1 MEIEFMEEIKQKK
14 KIIFY
19 KDLIESCE
27 KEIKSI
33 TNNKNER
40 KEAIQKWKNLIQKKD
55 LEYEE
60 YLTKKKEDEKKIF
73 EENKKLKEIQ
83 KKKNKE
89 KEEEEKNNDRLM
101 KAFNDIIKR
110 AQKDE
115 KKK

>member
-1 MEIEFMEEIKQKK
+1 MKK
-14 KIIFY
+14 KFLKRI
-19 KDLIESCE
+19 
-27 KEIKSI
+27 
-33 TNNKNER
+33 
-40 KEAIQKWKNLIQKKD
+40 
-55 LEYEE
+55 
-60 YLTKKKEDEKKIF
+60 
-73 EENKKLKEIQ
+73 KKLKEIQ